1 MKIVTIIARILL
13 ALLFLVSGLD
23 KLFHF
28 FPQQPLPPGAA
39 GKFMDALMSTKY
51 LVFIGLCEAIGGLL
65 LIINRFVP
73 LALTIIGPIIVNILL
88 TGALMDQRGLIPG
101 LVVTVLWFV
110 VFWWHRAAFAGIF
123 QAKPSA

>member
-51 LVFIGLCEAIGGLL
+51 LVFIGLCEAVGGIL

-73 LALTIIGPIIVNILL
+73 LALTILGPVIVNILL
-88 TGALMDQRGLIPG
+88 TGALMDHRGLVPG
-101 LVVTVLWFV
+101 MVVTVLWFV
-110 VFWWHRAAFAGIF
+110 VFWWHRAAFAKILE
-123 QAKPSA
+123 ARS

>member
-28 FPQQPLPPGAA
+28 FPPQPLPPGAA

-51 LVFIGLCEAIGGLL
+51 LVFIGLCEAVGGIL

-73 LALTIIGPIIVNILL
+73 LALTILGPVIVNILL
-88 TGALMDQRGLIPG
+88 TGALMDHRGLVPG
-101 LVVTVLWFV
+101 IVVTVLWFV
-110 VFWWHRAAFAGIF
+110 VFWWHRAAFAKILE
-123 QAKPSA
+123 ARS

>member
-51 LVFIGLCEAIGGLL
+51 LVFIGLCEAVGGIL

-73 LALTIIGPIIVNILL
+73 LALTILGPVIVNILL
-88 TGALMDQRGLIPG
+88 TGALMDHRGLVPG
-101 LVVTVLWFV
+101 MVVTVLWFV
-110 VFWWHRAAFAGIF
+110 VFWWHKAAFAKILE
-123 QAKPSA
+123 ARS

>member
-28 FPQQPLPPGAA
+28 FPPQPLPPGAA

-51 LVFIGLCEAIGGLL
+51 LVFIGLCEAVGGIL

-73 LALTIIGPIIVNILL
+73 LALTILGPVIVNILL
-88 TGALMDQRGLIPG
+88 TGALMDHRGLVPG
-101 LVVTVLWFV
+101 IVVTVLWFV
-110 VFWWHRAAFAGIF
+110 VFWWHREAFAKILE
-123 QAKPSA
+123 ARS